1 MFNTA
6 SELSNG
12 IIVVKGARLK
22 KIVLTI
28 LLVAAVA
35 LGGYVVFLI
44 FFDDSTTNPATT
56 TGSSINNET
65 TATNQSS
72 EPPTQDAPLSFDFA
86 QPKKSAH
93 YVSNTPEHGDVL
105 GSLPQEVVVTFNF
118 DLSNKSTISVTK
130 DGKEVSTGSVTID
143 SDKLVMRKKVVQDS
157 GTGLYT
163 VNYNAC
169 WPDGSCHDGQFQ
181 FGVE

>member
-12 IIVVKGARLK
+12 IIAAKGARLK
-22 KIVLTI
+22 KPILTI
-28 LLVAAVA
+28 LLVAVVA
-35 LGGYVVFLI
+35 LGGYVVFSI

-56 TGSSINNET
+56 TGSSVNNGT
-65 TATNQSS
+65 TATNQSA
-72 EPPTQDAPLSFDFA
+72 EPPTQDTSLGFNFT
-86 QPKKSAH
+86 QPKKSAY

-105 GSLPQEVVVTFNF
+105 GSLPQEVVIAFNF

-143 SDKLVMRKKVVQDS
+143 PDKLVMRKKVAQDS